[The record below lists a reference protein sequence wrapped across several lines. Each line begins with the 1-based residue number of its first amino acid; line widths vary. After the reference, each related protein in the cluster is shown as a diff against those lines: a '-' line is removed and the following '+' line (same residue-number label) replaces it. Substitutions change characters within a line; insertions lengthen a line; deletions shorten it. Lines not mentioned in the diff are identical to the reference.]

1 MAACI
6 INPWKYYIV
15 NDEMPEFGGFDDG
28 PEFRKAMWSLFYA
41 VVVCILWAVGVHM
54 FAKHVIGFGAQLFG
68 IKYITFFFPS
78 LGILI
83 FLIIFGIN
91 KIFNHN
97 KKK

>member
-1 MAACI
+1 MFAF
-6 INPWKYYIV
+6 INPWTYYIV
-15 NDEMPEFGGFDDG
+15 NDEMPEFCGFGDG
-28 PEFRKAMWSLFYA
+28 PEFRKAMWSLFYT
-41 VVVCILWAVGVHM
+41 VVVAILWAVGVYM
-54 FAKHVIGFGAQLFG
+54 FAKHVIGFGAALFG

-78 LGILI
+78 VGILI